1 MDLHNFMALEE
12 EQKSNKIRIP
22 SLGSLSKK
30 IQEKKMQTQQLQIK
44 QSGLIRRTSSN
55 TLS

>member
-44 QSGLIRRTSSN
+44 
-55 TLS
+55 